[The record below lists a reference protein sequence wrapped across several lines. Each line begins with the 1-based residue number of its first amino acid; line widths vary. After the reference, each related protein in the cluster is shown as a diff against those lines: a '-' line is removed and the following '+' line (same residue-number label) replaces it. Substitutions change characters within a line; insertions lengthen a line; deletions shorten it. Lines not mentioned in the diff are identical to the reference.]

1 MLIKLHDPQ
10 KLRNNLETNIE
21 IIREKYISP
30 ELRQKVVDYL
40 RLEED

>member
-10 KLRNNLETNIE
+10 KLQNNLETNIQ
-21 IIREKYISP
+21 IIREKYLSP
-30 ELRQKVVDYL
+30 ELRQKFVDYL